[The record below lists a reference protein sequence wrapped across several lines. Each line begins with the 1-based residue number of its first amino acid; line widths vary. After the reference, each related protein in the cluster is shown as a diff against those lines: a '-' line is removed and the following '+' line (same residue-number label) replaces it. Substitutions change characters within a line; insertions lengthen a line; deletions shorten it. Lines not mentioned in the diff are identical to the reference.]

1 MKDVIHMVKGYSKG
15 RTIHRTKA
23 SAQKIARSCRISGVK
38 YRIVKL
44 KGGYRVDK
52 KY

>member
-1 MKDVIHMVKGYSKG
+1 MSKKFSKG
-15 RTIHRTKA
+15 GTIHKTKA
-23 SAQKIARSCRISGVK
+23 AANKVAASCKASGVK

-44 KGGYRVDK
+44 KTGYRVDK

>member
-1 MKDVIHMVKGYSKG
+1 MVKGYSKG

-23 SAQKIARSCRISGVK
+23 SANIIAKSCKVSGVR

>member
-1 MKDVIHMVKGYSKG
+1 MVGKFSKG
-15 RTIHRTKA
+15 GTIHRTKKA
-23 SAQKIARSCRISGVK
+23 AQKIADGCKVNDIK

-44 KGGYRVDK
+44 KDGYRVDK